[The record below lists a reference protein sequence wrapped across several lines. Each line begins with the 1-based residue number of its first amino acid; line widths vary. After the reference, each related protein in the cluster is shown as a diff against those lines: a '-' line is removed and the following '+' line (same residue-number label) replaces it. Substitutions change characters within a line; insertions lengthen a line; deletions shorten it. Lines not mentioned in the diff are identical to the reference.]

1 MGIRMVHRRTPQSRP
16 PAKARSASASAP
28 VTASASAPA
37 LAVGASSARIP
48 ADLAVTLRRAATRFR
63 RRLRA
68 RPDLRR
74 WFDLARSYLALL
86 LAALP
91 GPRRPRTMT
100 VFVASLT
107 ERPKDS
113 AGPRRPPAPD
123 ATP

>member
-16 PAKARSASASAP
+16 PAKARSASASAQ
-28 VTASASAPA
+28 VTASPSAPA
-37 LAVGASSARIP
+37 LAAGASTARIP
-48 ADLAVTLRRAATRFR
+48 TDLAITVRRTVTRLR

-68 RPDLRR
+68 RPDLRQ
-74 WFDLARSYLALL
+74 WLDLARSYLALFL
-86 LAALP
+86 TALP

-107 ERPKDS
+107 ERPTDS
-113 AGPRRPPAPD
+113 AARRRPPEPD

>member
-16 PAKARSASASAP
+16 PAKARSSSASAQ
-28 VTASASAPA
+28 VTASLSAPA
-37 LAVGASSARIP
+37 LAAGASSARIP
-48 ADLAVTLRRAATRFR
+48 ADLAVTVRRAATRLR

-68 RPDLRR
+68 RTGLRK
-74 WFDLARSYLALL
+74 WLDLARSYLALL
-86 LAALP
+86 LTALP

-107 ERPKDS
+107 ERQTHS
-113 AGPRRPPAPD
+113 AARRRSPEPD

>member
-16 PAKARSASASAP
+16 PAKARSASASAQ
-28 VTASASAPA
+28 VTASPSAPA
-37 LAVGASSARIP
+37 LAAGASTARIP
-48 ADLAVTLRRAATRFR
+48 ADLAVTVRRSATRLR

-68 RPDLRR
+68 RPGLRQ

-86 LAALP
+86 LTALP

-107 ERPKDS
+107 ERPTGS
-113 AGPRRPPAPD
+113 AARRRPPEPD

>member
-16 PAKARSASASAP
+16 PAKARATSASAQ
-28 VTASASAPA
+28 VTASPSAPA
-37 LAVGASSARIP
+37 LAAGASSARIP
-48 ADLAVTLRRAATRFR
+48 ADLAVTVRRAAARLR

-68 RPDLRR
+68 RPDLRQ
-74 WFDLARSYLALL
+74 WFDLARGYLALL
-86 LAALP
+86 LTALP

-107 ERPKDS
+107 ERRTDS
-113 AGPRRPPAPD
+113 AARRRSPEPD

>member
-16 PAKARSASASAP
+16 PANARSASSAAQVPASSSAP
-28 VTASASAPA
+28 GQAAD
-37 LAVGASSARIP
+37 ASSARIP
-48 ADLAVTLRRAATRFR
+48 ADLAVTVRRTATRLR

-68 RPDLRR
+68 RPGLRQ
-74 WFDLARSYLALL
+74 WLDLARSHLALL

-107 ERPKDS
+107 ERRTDS
-113 AGPRRPPAPD
+113 AARRRPPEPD

>member
-1 MGIRMVHRRTPQSRP
+1 MGIRMVHHRTPQSRP
-16 PAKARSASASAP
+16 PAKGRSAAVSSQVTAP
-28 VTASASAPA
+28 VSAPA
-37 LAVGASSARIP
+37 QAAGASSARIP
-48 ADLAVTLRRAATRFR
+48 TDLAVTVRRAVTRFR
-63 RRLRA
+63 RRLRS
-68 RPDLRR
+68 RPDLRQ
-74 WFDLARSYLALL
+74 WLDLTRSYLALL

-113 AGPRRPPAPD
+113 AARRRRPGSD

>member
-16 PAKARSASASAP
+16 PAKARSASASAQ
-28 VTASASAPA
+28 VTASPSAPA
-37 LAVGASSARIP
+37 QAADASSARIP
-48 ADLAVTLRRAATRFR
+48 ADLAVSVRRSVIRLR

-68 RPDLRR
+68 RPDLRQ
-74 WFDLARSYLALL
+74 WLDLARSYLALL
-86 LAALP
+86 LTALP

-107 ERPKDS
+107 ERPTGS
-113 AGPRRPPAPD
+113 AARRRPPEPD